1 MPLKLAKQLTK
12 TEKMMKISGLLAT
25 IMPALKQMRTA
36 GKIMIAK
43 GISKLKYFL
52 PNRSG
57 PKKILPTY
65 TPNIQLTMTGSL
77 LSKVFYAI

>member
-25 IMPALKQMRTA
+25 VMPALKQMRTA

-43 GISKLKYFL
+43 GISKLKYLL

-57 PKKILPTY
+57 PKKYCPPVHPISSS
-65 TPNIQLTMTGSL
+65 Q
-77 LSKVFYAI
+77 